1 MKKAFSV
8 FQRDLKI
15 SLKDSMALWM
25 ILMPLVLAL
34 IILWIAPG
42 VTESVPSLAVDQNL
56 NASFVQTLQEYAG
69 VETLPDAQAVQ
80 ERVLRRDS
88 VIGVIEGTDGPVLVR
103 QGNETAVT
111 VSMAKLLVAL
121 AGQGETGNAAGAGF
135 GFYSFRDP
143 TSPLKRALSISL
155 LIMISVITSMLI
167 SLGLVDEKSDQTIRA
182 ANVTPMPQ
190 ALYVLSKSI
199 IGVITLVVT
208 SAAVLWI
215 LGITAINWGQMLLL
229 IVADGLISII
239 VAFVIGLASTDFI
252 EAAGS
257 VKLLFLPLAASVLV
271 YELTDPAWHF
281 TVMWSPFYWAYRGIT
296 EVVQGTSGWGG
307 TLLYTAAIALLSGA
321 VFLLCLK
328 NIRRSLR

>member
-1 MKKAFSV
+1 MKKVYGV

-15 SLKDSMALWM
+15 SVKDPMALWM
-25 ILMPLVLAL
+25 ILMPLILAL

-42 VTESVPSLAVDQNL
+42 ITESVPSLAVDQNL
-56 NASFVQTLQEYAG
+56 DSSFVQALSKYAD
-69 VETLPDAQAVQ
+69 VETLADSEAVR
-80 ERVLRRDS
+80 ERVLRRDT
-88 VIGVIEGTDGPVLVR
+88 VIGLIAGENGPVLVQ
-103 QGNETAVT
+103 QGNETAST
-111 VSMAKLLVAL
+111 ISTARLLAAL
-121 AGQGETGNAAGAGF
+121 AGQGEAGEPADASF

-167 SLGLVDEKSDQTIRA
+167 SLGLVDEKTDQTIRA

-190 ALYVLSKSI
+190 ALYVLSKSS
-199 IGVITLVVT
+199 IGVITLIVT
-208 SAAVLWI
+208 SAGALWI

-229 IVADGLISII
+229 IFADGLISII

-296 EVVQGTSGWGG
+296 EVVQGTSGWGS
-307 TLLYTAAIALLSGA
+307 TLLYTAIIALLSGI

-328 NIRRSLR
+328 NIRRSLQ